1 MNQDKQQRLKICAT
15 DKGIIT
21 AAAMD
26 QRGSLRKALKEAGY
40 DASDQ
45 DLSDFKVQVSQVLT
59 QHASAILLDPAYG
72 MAAAKAR
79 RSGSGLLMSYEESG
93 YDQTQPG
100 RLPDLIPGMSVR
112 RLRDSGT
119 DAIKVLVYYDP
130 FEDAA
135 ILEKKHAFVER
146 VGAECE
152 AEGMPFF
159 LEPVSYND
167 KVSDKLE
174 LAKLKPEVLKL
185 TVREF
190 TKPQYRVDVLKLEF
204 PVNVKHVEGL
214 EAAKGNPA
222 VYSKAE
228 AADLVLAATA
238 EATIPYIYLS
248 AGVDMTQFAETLQ
261 FAGEA
266 GDPYNGVLCGR
277 ATWKGGIAVFAK
289 SGAAALKDW
298 LEGEGVANIKMMN
311 EVLASYAKPL
321 SL

>member
-1 MNQDKQQRLKICAT
+1 MNQDKITRIKTCANER
-15 DKGIIT
+15 GVIT

-45 DLSDFKVQVSQVLT
+45 DLSDFKVQVSSVLT
-59 QHASAILLDPAYG
+59 QHASAILLDPAFG
-72 MAAAKAR
+72 QPAAKAR
-79 RSGSGLLMSYEESG
+79 RKGSGLLMSYEESG

-100 RLPDLIPGMSVR
+100 RLPDLIPGLSVR

-130 FEDAA
+130 FEDEG

-146 VGAECE
+146 LGAECE
-152 AEGMPFF
+152 AEGMPLF

-174 LAKLKPEVLKL
+174 LAKLKPEVLKR

-204 PVNVKHVEGL
+204 PVNVKHVAGL
-214 EAAKGNPA
+214 EAAKGNPT
-222 VYSKAE
+222 VYSKEE
-228 AADLVLAATA
+228 AADHVRAATA
-238 EATIPYIYLS
+238 EASIPYIYLS
-248 AGVDMTQFAETLQ
+248 AGVDMTQFAETLR

-311 EVLASYAKPL
+311 EVLDKYAKPL
-321 SL
+321 KL

>member
-1 MNQDKQQRLKICAT
+1 MNQDKIARIKTCANER
-15 DKGIIT
+15 GIIT

-26 QRGSLRKALKEAGY
+26 QRGSLRKALKEVGY

-45 DLSDFKVQVSQVLT
+45 DLSDFKVQVSSVLT
-59 QHASAILLDPAYG
+59 QHASAILLDPAFG
-72 MAAAKAR
+72 QAAAKAR
-79 RSGSGLLMSYEESG
+79 RKGSGLLMSYEESG

-100 RLPDLIPGMSVR
+100 RLPDLIPGLSVQ
-112 RLRDSGT
+112 RLRDTGT

-130 FEDAA
+130 FEDEA

-146 VGAECE
+146 LGAECE
-152 AEGMPFF
+152 AEGMPLF

-174 LAKLKPEVLKL
+174 LAKLKPEVLKR

-204 PVNVKHVEGL
+204 PVNVKNVAGL
-214 EAAKGNPA
+214 EAAKGNPT
-222 VYSKAE
+222 VYSKEE
-228 AADLVLAATA
+228 AADHVRAATA

-248 AGVDMTQFAETLQ
+248 AGVDMTQFAETLR

-289 SGAAALKDW
+289 SGAAGLKDW

-311 EVLASYAKPL
+311 EVLDKYAKPL
-321 SL
+321 KL